1 MPLFSIKQNDLER
14 IKELPFKLER
24 ELQNAV
30 ERNLIKIFNLEFV
43 QTEFALE
50 GLRIDTL
57 AFDQEN
63 KAFVIIEYKRDRNFS
78 VIDQGY
84 AYLALLLNHK
94 ADFILEYNEALN
106 KNLRREDVDWSQ
118 SRVIFISPEF
128 TKYQLGAINFR
139 DLPIELWEVTKYE
152 NGTIFFNQIESPESN
167 ESIETISQK
176 SETVTKVSKEIK
188 VYSEEDHL
196 AGMPDDIVNLY
207 QEFRELV
214 LSLGN
219 IEIMPRKIYLGFKG
233 ESSFMDIS
241 IQKTKIRAWLKLKPG
256 ELDDPKGLARDVSNV
271 GHWGS
276 GDYEIILTPGED
288 LDYPLMLIKQAF
300 KKHIGQ

>member
-1 MPLFSIKQNDLER
+1 MPLYSIRQTELVR
-14 IKELPFKLER
+14 VKELPFKLER

-30 ERNLIKIFNLEFV
+30 ESNLPKIFNLEFV

-94 ADFILEYNEALN
+94 ADFILEYNEALH

-118 SRVIFISPEF
+118 SRVIFVSPEF

-152 NGTIFFNQIESPESN
+152 NGTIFFNQFESPESS
-167 ESIETISQK
+167 ESIETISQR
-176 SETVTKVSKEIK
+176 SDNVNKVSKEIK

-196 AGMPDDIVNLY
+196 AGMPEDIVNLY
-207 QEFRELV
+207 QELKERILNFGNVEVVPRKRHIVFKSETSFVNFMIQKSKIWMGLV
-214 LSLGN
+214 LS
-219 IEIMPRKIYLGFKG
+219 
-233 ESSFMDIS
+233 S
-241 IQKTKIRAWLKLKPG
+241 G
-256 ELDDPKGLARDVSNV
+256 ELDDPKCLAKVS
-271 GHWGS
+271 GKKQS
-276 GDYEIILTPGED
+276 GWEDYSLSVAPGDD
-288 LDYPLMLIKQAF
+288 LDYPLMLIKQAY
-300 KKHIGQ
+300 KKHSGL